1 MTWREDDRL
10 KDDLTQS
17 GVTRDEDKKHYTRR
31 AAVLT
36 CAGRARR
43 DCSCHSCWC
52 RWCHDYCPH
61 WS

>member
-10 KDDLTQS
+10 KDDLSQC
-17 GVTRDEDKKHYTRR
+17 GVTRDEDRKLHARR

-36 CAGRARR
+36 CAGCARCG
-43 DCSCHSCWC
+43 CSCHSCWC
-52 RWCHDYCPH
+52 TWCHCCPH